1 MRSKKILESLA
12 TEAQIQKAILD
23 WGKMKDIHIE
33 RANVIGTPII
43 KRDGTKAFR
52 KAPNKGMS
60 DLIMSYVVDGKPI
73 CVWVEVK
80 KSGGKLRESQKD
92 FRNRVEHFG
101 GEYHIVKSITDM
113 ENLISF
119 LQKKYGTVDPSP
131 R

>member
-1 MRSKKILESLA
+1 MMRSKKFIESLA

-23 WGKMKDIHIE
+23 WGKARDIHIE
-33 RANVIGTPII
+33 RANVIGTPIV

-60 DLIMSYVVDGKPI
+60 DLIMSYVVEGVPI

-92 FRNRVEHFG
+92 FKKKVEHFG
-101 GEYHIVKSITDM
+101 GEYHVVKSISDM
-113 ENLISF
+113 ENLTE
-119 LQKKYGTVDPSP
+119 LLREKYA